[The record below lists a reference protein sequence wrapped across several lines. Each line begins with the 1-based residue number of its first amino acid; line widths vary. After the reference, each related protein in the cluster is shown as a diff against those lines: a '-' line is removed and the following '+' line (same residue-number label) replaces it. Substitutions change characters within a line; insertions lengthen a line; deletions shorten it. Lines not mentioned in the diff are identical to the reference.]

1 MAKTATRATPRTAP
15 AKPVGKSAPQTAQRT
30 AQPAQRAAPNASGG
44 HKEPEPRERG
54 TAASLRHTNERRAD
68 QQVAVRDEG
77 SASLPAH
84 MRDDAGMGKE
94 NIGQADMDIPR
105 LKLMQGLSKEL
116 TLYDGLKAGHFFHT
130 ATEAIFD
137 EPIRVVPIFMDKQ
150 YILWR
155 PLEDGGGILAR
166 APDGVHWQPSSGT
179 FKVKLDRKDGG
190 GEAEWKMAPT
200 VQESG
205 LANWGTMNPRDSNS
219 PPAATLMYNFLLAFP
234 DDPDQLPAVLTFQ
247 RSSIKIGRKFMTKLK
262 TVRTPLFGSVFTLSS
277 FEDHNSA
284 NQDFFN
290 INMVGAGVVED
301 RDLYQYYKDLHMS
314 LADKG
319 LNIRDVETLQDED
332 RDGPGSGDEQ
342 SGDRPG
348 Y

>member
-1 MAKTATRATPRTAP
+1 MAKTATKAKTPSKPAPRPTPQRSAVPARTRP
-15 AKPVGKSAPQTAQRT
+15 DP
-30 AQPAQRAAPNASGG
+30 
-44 HKEPEPRERG
+44 EPEPRRSAQHQVSGKDVAKLRETG
-54 TAASLRHTNERRAD
+54 VSGASAN
-68 QQVAVRDEG
+68 
-77 SASLPAH
+77 LPAH
-84 MRDDAGMGKE
+84 MRDDVGMGKE

-116 TLYDGLKAGHFFHT
+116 TLYDDLKTGNFFHT

-137 EPIRVVPIFMDKQ
+137 QPFRVVPIFMDKQ

-166 APDGVHWQPSSGT
+166 APDGVHWQPGAGS
-179 FKVKLDRKDGG
+179 FDVKLDRKDGG
-190 GEAEWKMAPT
+190 NKVTWKLART

-205 LANWGTMNPRDSNS
+205 LANWGTMNPEDNNS

-234 DDPDQLPAVLTFQ
+234 DDPEQLPAVLTFQ

-284 NQDFFN
+284 NQNFNN
-290 INMVGAGVVED
+290 INIVGSGLVED
-301 RDLYQYYKDLHMS
+301 LELYQMYKDLHLS
-314 LADKG
+314 LTNKG
-319 LNIRDVETLQDED
+319 LNIRDVESLQDED
-332 RDGPGSGDEQ
+332 TDRGGGDDQQ
-342 SGDRPG
+342 SGERPG